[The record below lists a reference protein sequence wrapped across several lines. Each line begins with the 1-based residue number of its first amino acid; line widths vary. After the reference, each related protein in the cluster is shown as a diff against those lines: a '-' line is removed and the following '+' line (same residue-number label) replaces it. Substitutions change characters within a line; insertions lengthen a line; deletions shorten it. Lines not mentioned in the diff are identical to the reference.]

1 MIIVTQFMENIK
13 EILKDFHKVLF
24 LIVLFIFLGISFSIF
39 GKLETNN
46 SLTVKYLD
54 IGQGDATLI
63 ITPDGSKTLIDAG
76 PNDTVTQEID
86 KLISIVSRNIDNL
99 LLTHPDL
106 DHVGG
111 TKTVLNRFSPKNLL
125 ISSENSY
132 EEYGVYAEKINNT
145 QNIKIGKVLLEI
157 LAPGKGQFGN
167 SNHNAIVSQIKYG
180 NFKFIFM
187 ADADLEIERNLVS
200 QGHFK
205 ENRYI
210 NILKVGHHGSDT
222 SSSEVFLKAIKPKY
236 CIISVGKDNKYG
248 HPKQM
253 VLDRLTKYCGE
264 IYRTDQ
270 DGGVEFRVKG
280 TSLYISK
287 DS

>member
-1 MIIVTQFMENIK
+1 MENIK
-13 EILKDFHKVLF
+13 EILKDYHKVLF
-24 LIVLFIFLGISFSIF
+24 LSLLFVFLGIYIGIF
-39 GKLETNN
+39 TKIERNN
-46 SLTVKYLD
+46 ALTIKYMN

-76 PNDTVTQEID
+76 ANHIVAQETD
-86 KLISIVSRNIDNL
+86 KLLSVVSRNIDTL

-111 TKTVLNRFSPKNLL
+111 VKTVLNRFSPKNLV
-125 ISSENSY
+125 ISTENTY
-132 EEYGVYAEKINNT
+132 EKYEVYAEKINNT
-145 QNIKIGKVLLEI
+145 QDIKIGKVILEI
-157 LAPGKGQFGN
+157 LAPSKGQFGN

-187 ADADLEIERNLVS
+187 ADVDIEIERNLVS
-200 QGHFK
+200 QGYFK
-205 ENRYI
+205 ENDYI

-222 SSSEVFLKAIKPKY
+222 SSSEIFLKAIKPKY

-264 IYRTDQ
+264 IYRTDE
-270 DGGVEFRVKG
+270 DGGVEFRVREN
-280 TSLYISK
+280 SLFISK
-287 DS
+287 DH